1 MLIQQRDLDASLQ
14 AHPTESTEFREG
26 SKSLKEIRECSEPLK
41 EIREGSEPLK
51 EFRECSEP
59 LKEFRE
65 GRESLKGTIQIM
77 QHQAPEG
84 VIDEVPN
91 QGHLKT
97 LFPNLSSARLDKFQ
111 ATSET
116 SSTGKI

>member
-1 MLIQQRDLDASLQ
+1 M
-14 AHPTESTEFREG
+14 
-26 SKSLKEIRECSEPLK
+26 
-41 EIREGSEPLK
+41 K

-77 QHQAPEG
+77 QQAGFVFAAIFSFSSPLSEDTASRMHQAPEG